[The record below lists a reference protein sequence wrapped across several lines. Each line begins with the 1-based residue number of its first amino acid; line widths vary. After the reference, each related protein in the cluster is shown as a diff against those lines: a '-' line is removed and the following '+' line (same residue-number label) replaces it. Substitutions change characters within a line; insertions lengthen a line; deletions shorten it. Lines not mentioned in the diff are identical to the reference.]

1 MIRRSTSMHERQS
14 IMYKKL
20 RAWMEPR
27 YTKIAIYTIVSS
39 IIIFICCLILINSN
53 AALSRFWGLALA
65 ILQPLVLGLVI
76 AYLLLPLVRK
86 LETKVFGGFK
96 SKQVRRNLAV
106 LLIYLIIAAALA
118 AGLTVLIISITK
130 TVASIRLAD
139 LQSLAAYL
147 QNEFADFWKVIE
159 QKLAEYDVNLGTVGK
174 KAAGMFT
181 NAKSAG
187 STILF
192 AMIFSIYFL
201 LDSGIN
207 KYWTKVS
214 HVLLK
219 DDTRAKAKEF
229 LRDAD
234 RVFSGYIRGQAL
246 DALIMGTM
254 VTIAFL
260 IAGIPY
266 AAVIGIMTGIGNLI
280 PFVGPIV
287 GFASLIIAC
296 LTTRAF
302 MKLIIGAVILIIV
315 LAVDGNL
322 INPKLLST
330 SVKVHPILVFLA
342 LIAGGA
348 VGGLVGMLV
357 AVPCA
362 ALIKLQF
369 DKYVKR
375 RAEEA
380 GIALP
385 EAPGSVA
392 DDAQED
398 DVSVI
403 EDVLGWEENEIE
415 AATEDAAEPT
425 EVSNE
430 DH

>member
-1 MIRRSTSMHERQS
+1 
-14 IMYKKL
+14 MYKKL

-96 SKQVRRNLAV
+96 SKRVRRNLAV

-234 RVFSGYIRGQAL
+234 R
-246 DALIMGTM
+246 
-254 VTIAFL
+254 
-260 IAGIPY
+260 
-266 AAVIGIMTGIGNLI
+266 
-280 PFVGPIV
+280 
-287 GFASLIIAC
+287 
-296 LTTRAF
+296 
-302 MKLIIGAVILIIV
+302 
-315 LAVDGNL
+315 
-322 INPKLLST
+322 
-330 SVKVHPILVFLA
+330 
-342 LIAGGA
+342 
-348 VGGLVGMLV
+348 
-357 AVPCA
+357 
-362 ALIKLQF
+362 
-369 DKYVKR
+369 
-375 RAEEA
+375 
-380 GIALP
+380 
-385 EAPGSVA
+385 
-392 DDAQED
+392 
-398 DVSVI
+398 
-403 EDVLGWEENEIE
+403 
-415 AATEDAAEPT
+415 
-425 EVSNE
+425 
-430 DH
+430 